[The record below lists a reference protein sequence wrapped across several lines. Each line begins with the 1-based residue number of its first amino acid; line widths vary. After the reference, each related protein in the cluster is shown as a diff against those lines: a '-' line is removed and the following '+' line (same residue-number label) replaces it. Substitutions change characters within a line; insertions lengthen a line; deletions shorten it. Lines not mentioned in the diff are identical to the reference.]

1 MQPQVFSS
9 TYEIMF
15 VLLVYVSPRTARHH
29 SLIIYAS
36 LVISH
41 IPRRASS
48 KADVLRFHVDL
59 DGNGISQRDLP
70 REVEFCF
77 FSFSKESL
85 CLKGSENKRTLK
97 SIKSR

>member
-1 MQPQVFSS
+1 
-9 TYEIMF
+9 MF

-41 IPRRASS
+41 IPRLGSL

-59 DGNGISQRDLP
+59 DGNGISRRDPP
-70 REVEFCF
+70 REVEFF
-77 FSFSKESL
+77 FFPFFQGIVV
-85 CLKGSENKRTLK
+85 LKG
-97 SIKSR
+97 I

>member
-1 MQPQVFSS
+1 
-9 TYEIMF
+9 MF

-41 IPRRASS
+41 IPRLGSL

-59 DGNGISQRDLP
+59 DGNGISRRDPP
-70 REVEFCF
+70 REVEFF
-77 FSFSKESL
+77 FFPFSKESL
-85 CLKGSENKRTLK
+85 CLKESENKRSLK
-97 SIKSR
+97 CIKSR

>member
-9 TYEIMF
+9 TYEMF

-41 IPRRASS
+41 IPRLASL

-59 DGNGISQRDLP
+59 DGNGISQRDP
-70 REVEFCF
+70 PWEVEFILFIF
-77 FSFSKESL
+77 FFFQGIFVL
-85 CLKGSENKRTLK
+85 QG
-97 SIKSR
+97 I